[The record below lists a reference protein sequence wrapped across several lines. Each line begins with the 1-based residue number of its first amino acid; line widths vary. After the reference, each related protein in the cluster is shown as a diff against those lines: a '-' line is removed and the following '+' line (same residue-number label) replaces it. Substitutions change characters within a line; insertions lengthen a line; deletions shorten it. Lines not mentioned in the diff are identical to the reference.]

1 MEWKQYVRRIKTTR
15 QRAIVLEEKTKK
27 NKMLNIFD
35 TFKEKI
41 EVITIQKLLEEAVRV
56 KMDKYRY
63 KKVFRKLRKNFVE
76 IQ

>member
-1 MEWKQYVRRIKTTR
+1 MMKNKEVEDLRKAKMFHKYSLKFQTFMEWKQYVRRIKTTR

-41 EVITIQKLLEEAVRV
+41 EVITI
-56 KMDKYRY
+56 
-63 KKVFRKLRKNFVE
+63 
-76 IQ
+76 